1 MRFNYLD
8 KSNFIKY
15 FIILLF
21 LDFSKHSPKQILC
34 QLWCYLYIIRIKH
47 QYIQCN
53 QMVIHYILFLIHLKK
68 NSFHILNI
76 MILFHKIYNFQFL
89 FQVLYICSDLNNYD
103 FHIIY
108 SFNYYHII
116 DNLKIFLLHQ
126 LQHIFHFTENSNF
139 CTEDNHHFNL

>member
-1 MRFNYLD
+1 
-8 KSNFIKY
+8 
-15 FIILLF
+15 
-21 LDFSKHSPKQILC
+21 
-34 QLWCYLYIIRIKH
+34 
-47 QYIQCN
+47 
-53 QMVIHYILFLIHLKK
+53 MVIHYILFLIHLKN

-126 LQHIFHFTENSNF
+126 QQHIFYFKENSNF